1 MRLVMGVRYN
11 DYSIAISKLEWTK
24 RQAMIAKAQYKMT
37 PGDLEMTLALVRGG
51 NLATAGER
59 LGVDTSTVFR
69 SLRRI
74 ERGLGRLLFERT
86 RSGYRAT
93 ELAIQLAEHAEQ
105 MEVALE
111 AARSSVEAQPTQ
123 VSGTVRITTTDTVL
137 HGLVAPALRGLR
149 KVHPLLSYELHT
161 GNELTNLTRRDADIA
176 VRATKRPPQH
186 LVGKHI
192 GPIRVA
198 LYAAKRGRAG
208 NFTDVEAGKA
218 DWIAPDDA
226 LPEHPSVVWRK
237 RHFPKSD
244 PRYRVNSILSVLELV
259 ALGLGVGI
267 VPLFLADG
275 RSDVVRLTEPL
286 DECETDLWLLTHPEL
301 RHLRR
306 VAEVYAHLAQAMN
319 MP

>member
-1 MRLVMGVRYN
+1 
-11 DYSIAISKLEWTK
+11 
-24 RQAMIAKAQYKMT
+24 MIAKPQYRIC
-37 PGDLEMTLALVRGG
+37 PRDLEVTLALVRGG
-51 NLATAGER
+51 TLATAGER
-59 LGVDTSTVFR
+59 LGTDASTVFR
-69 SLRRI
+69 SLQRI
-74 ERGLGRLLFERT
+74 ERGLGRPLFERT
-86 RSGYRAT
+86 RSGYLAT
-93 ELAIQLAEHAEQ
+93 ELATELAEHAER

-111 AARSSVEAQPTQ
+111 AARSSVEAAPAQ

-137 HGLVAPALRGLR
+137 HGLVAPALRSLQA
-149 KVHPLLSYELHT
+149 VHPLLSYDLHT
-161 GNELTNLTRRDADIA
+161 GNELASLTRRDADIA
-176 VRATKRPPQH
+176 ARATKRPPQH

-198 LYAAKRGRAG
+198 LYAARRGGARKFA
-208 NFTDVEAGKA
+208 DVEAGQA

-237 RHFPKSD
+237 RHFPRAA

-275 RSDVVRLTEPL
+275 RNDVVRLTEPL
-286 DECETDLWLLTHPEL
+286 DEAETQLWLLTHPES

-306 VAEVYAHLAQAMN
+306 VGAVYSHLAQTMK

>member
-1 MRLVMGVRYN
+1 
-11 DYSIAISKLEWTK
+11 
-24 RQAMIAKAQYKMT
+24 MIAKTQYRMS
-37 PGDLEMTLALVRGG
+37 PRDLEVTLALVRGG
-51 NLATAGER
+51 TLATAGER
-59 LGVDTSTVFR
+59 LGTDASTVFR
-69 SLRRI
+69 SLQRI
-74 ERGLGRLLFERT
+74 ERGLGRPLFERT
-86 RSGYRAT
+86 RSGYLAT
-93 ELAIQLAEHAEQ
+93 ELATELAEHGEQ

-111 AARSSVEAQPTQ
+111 AARSSVEAAPAQ

-137 HGLVAPALRGLR
+137 HGLVAPALCSLHA
-149 KVHPLLSYELHT
+149 VHPLLSYDLHT
-161 GNELTNLTRRDADIA
+161 GNELASLTRRDADIA
-176 VRATKRPPQH
+176 ARATKRPPQH

-198 LYAAKRGRAG
+198 LYAARRGGARKFA
-208 NFTDVEAGKA
+208 DVEAGKA

-237 RHFPKSD
+237 HHFPRAA

-267 VPLFLADG
+267 VPLFLAEG
-275 RSDVVRLTEPL
+275 RNDVVRLTEPL
-286 DECETDLWLLTHPEL
+286 DESETQLWLLTHPES

-306 VAEVYAHLAQAMN
+306 VGTVYSHLAQTMK

>member
-1 MRLVMGVRYN
+1 
-11 DYSIAISKLEWTK
+11 
-24 RQAMIAKAQYKMT
+24 MIALAQYRMS
-37 PGDLEMTLALVRGG
+37 PGDLETTLALARGG
-51 NLATAGER
+51 TLATAGER
-59 LGVDTSTVFR
+59 LGVDASTVFR
-69 SLRRI
+69 SLQRI
-74 ERGLGRLLFERT
+74 ERGLGRPLFERT
-86 RSGYRAT
+86 RSGYLAT
-93 ELAIQLAEHAEQ
+93 ELATQLAEHAER
-105 MEVALE
+105 MEAALE
-111 AARSSVEAQPTQ
+111 AARACVEAEPAQI
-123 VSGTVRITTTDTVL
+123 SGTVRITTTDTVL
-137 HGLVAPALRGLR
+137 HGLIAPALRSL
-149 KVHPLLSYELHT
+149 KTVHPLLGYELHT
-161 GNELTNLTRRDADIA
+161 GNELASLTRRDADIA

-198 LYAAKRGRAG
+198 MYAAKKGGVRKFA
-208 NFTDVEAGKA
+208 DVEEGKS

-237 RHFPKSD
+237 RHYPKAV

-286 DECETDLWLLTHPEL
+286 EECETELWLLTHPES

-306 VAEVYAHLAQAMN
+306 VGAVFAHLAQAMK